1 MYIKKNPK
9 RKQQALK
16 PYFFY
21 AWVLR
26 KCQFVLWL
34 LTSDLASAEWS
45 VRETIQV
52 PRGERGECQLS
63 RQTYAQLTAE
73 TQSSRKN
80 VIYLFT
86 VVSIT

>member
-1 MYIKKNPK
+1 MYIKKTTK
-9 RKQQALK
+9 KK
-16 PYFFY
+16 TTSSETIFFY

-26 KCQFVLWL
+26 RCQFVLWL
-34 LTSDLASAEWS
+34 LTSDLGSAAWS